1 MELGKKRPKT
11 SSGKSGGK
19 IRNGDMNKSSFEQR
33 EDFGKLNDQ
42 RQQLLKKIGLEFSVF
57 GELAVGYAD
66 VEKYITL
73 FLSPTG
79 TKVLLV
85 FHTIT

>member
-1 MELGKKRPKT
+1 
-11 SSGKSGGK
+11 
-19 IRNGDMNKSSFEQR
+19 MNKSNFEQR

-57 GELAVGYAD
+57 GEVAVEYAD

-73 FLSPTG
+73 FLSQTG
-79 TKVLLV
+79 TEVLLV

>member
-1 MELGKKRPKT
+1 
-11 SSGKSGGK
+11 
-19 IRNGDMNKSSFEQR
+19 MNKSNFEQR

-57 GELAVGYAD
+57 GELAVEYAD

-73 FLSPTG
+73 FLSQTG
-79 TKVLLV
+79 IKVLLV
-85 FHTIT
+85 FHTRT